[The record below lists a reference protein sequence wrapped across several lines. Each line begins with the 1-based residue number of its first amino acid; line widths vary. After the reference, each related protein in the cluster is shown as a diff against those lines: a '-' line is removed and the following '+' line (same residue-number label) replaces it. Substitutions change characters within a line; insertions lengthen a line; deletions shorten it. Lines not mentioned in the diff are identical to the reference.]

1 MDKKLQQNLERL
13 AADAGVSAAWLYVQ
27 EQAEGLPR
35 LAATVS
41 RSPELPETA
50 ELVEQWRSC
59 LDMVM
64 GGEMPL
70 GEMMSLARQQEESQQ
85 YATQTAFILL
95 LANSLNDKRSQSEV
109 VATIVE
115 QSVQIF
121 NSMGGILWLLGQNGR
136 LLEPVTSLSVSI
148 AHSQPRPRPADQGLI
163 GQVITEGLP
172 FCEVVTADHE
182 AFDPEW
188 DHLADADRYA
198 LLAVPLLHRNI
209 VIGALAMYRPE
220 EMPFT
225 AQEQTLL
232 QAAASI
238 ASAALSNMR
247 MLQELRDY
255 GEQQRILYEMS
266 RQIAKGLEL
275 DNTLRRALGWM
286 ARLCSIEMGFLWL
299 REGDWLTPAAALGF
313 ALRPEHQT
321 PVSLQEAGLIGW
333 SIQHNQLAHTS
344 DLDRD
349 PRSQKMMS
357 RRFNIPVHNIL
368 SIPISYHDEIIGA
381 IALVNK
387 IGEPFDNADLTLLPM
402 AAEMIAIAIGN
413 ARLHNQTLSLMV
425 ERERLHQQAIQ
436 QERLAVIGRLTASL
450 SHEINNP
457 MQAIRGALKLAT
469 EEMDDPQA
477 LQDYIQLSLD
487 QSARVVQLIERL
499 RSVYRPQTDKPEEI
513 QLNNLLRNILLVTRK
528 EMSRNRVEVQSELAA
543 DLPPIQTIAGQL
555 QLVMLNLMLNLS
567 DTIGSEGGGVMRFL
581 SYQPN
586 SAFVSIRLMADLSD
600 VSAERWL
607 SPPVASSPQQVTF
620 DLLFSR
626 QMVQALGG
634 KIQLERPSPR
644 FIITITLP
652 LQGV

>member
-27 EQAEGLPR
+27 EQAEGVPR

-41 RSPELPETA
+41 RSLELPETA

-136 LLEPVTSLSVSI
+136 LLEPVAALSVSI
-148 AHSQPRPRPADQGLI
+148 AHSQPRPRPVDRGLI
-163 GQVITEGLP
+163 GRVITEGSP
-172 FCEVVTADHE
+172 FCDVVTADHE

-225 AQEQTLL
+225 GQEQTLL

-238 ASAALSNMR
+238 AAAALSNMR

-313 ALRPEHQT
+313 TLLPEHQT
-321 PVSLQEAGLIGW
+321 AVSLQEAGLIGW
-333 SIQHNQLAHTS
+333 SIQHNRLAHTS
-344 DLDRD
+344 DPDRD
-349 PRSQKMMS
+349 PRGQEMMA
-357 RRFNIPVHNIL
+357 RRFNIPIRNIL

-477 LQDYIQLSLD
+477 LRDYIQLSLD

-528 EMSRNRVEVQSELAA
+528 EMSRNRVEVQSNLAA

-555 QLVMLNLMLNLS
+555 QLVVLNLMLNLS
-567 DTIGSEGGGVMRFL
+567 DTIGGEGGGVMGFD
-581 SYQPN
+581 SYRPDPT
-586 SAFVSIRLMADLSD
+586 AVAIRLTAVLSD
-600 VSAERWL
+600 VSVERWL
-607 SPPVASSPQQVTF
+607 SPPAASSPQQVTF

-634 KIQLERPSPR
+634 KMQLERPLPQ
-644 FIITITLP
+644 FVITITLP